1 MTSKSTQLKKKPIS
15 IYFFKNQ
22 IPEELKKKT
31 FEEFASY
38 SVLKKDDKI
47 HLSLEKIS
55 KLNIL
60 QKNYKLLLIGQAI
73 NKYCKSGDF
82 FIDYYGCKQTDVKNL
97 LLGWNLANYDFNKF
111 QSKKLKKK
119 IQKFFINSTMKSF
132 Y

>member
-1 MTSKSTQLKKKPIS
+1 MTSKSIQIKKKAIY

-22 IPEELKKKT
+22 IPHELKKIP
-31 FEEFASY
+31 FEELASY
-38 SVLKKDDKI
+38 SVLKKDDSI
-47 HLSLEKIS
+47 HLNLEKIS

-82 FIDYYGCKQTDVKNL
+82 FIDYYGCKETNIKSF

-111 QSKKLKKK
+111 QSKKVKKK
-119 IQKFFINSTMKSF
+119 KSKNLS
-132 Y
+132 

>member
-1 MTSKSTQLKKKPIS
+1 MTSKSKQFKKTPIY

-38 SVLKKDDKI
+38 SVLKKNDKI
-47 HLSLEKIS
+47 HLNLEKIS

-97 LLGWNLANYDFNKF
+97 LLGWNLANYDFSKF
-111 QSKKLKKK
+111 QSKKL
-119 IQKFFINSTMKSF
+119 
-132 Y
+132 